1 MDKGIIITVL
11 ENGRMNLQPM
21 GYQMDEEG
29 KMFTIQV
36 LCTLAATVAAQNA
49 LSHKE
54 VEDDTS
60 WNSRERLD
68 AGNDGLDPVDTAEVG
83 EGTGSQ

>member
-1 MDKGIIITVL
+1 MDRGIIITVL
-11 ENGRMNLQPM
+11 ENGRMNLQSM

-36 LCTLAATVAAQNA
+36 LCTLAATVASPNA
-49 LSHKE
+49 LSQKE

-60 WNSRERLD
+60 GNSRERLD
-68 AGNDGLDPVDTAEVG
+68 ARDDGLDPVGSAEVG
-83 EGTGSQ
+83 EGTGS